1 MLVLRLLIL
10 SLSFSQTDSGIPRVL
25 TAERECFVIARVD
38 GPLPSVPDGSECA
51 RPTAPAS
58 TFKVP
63 HALIALQTEVIDAN
77 TIIKWDGSTYDFTTW
92 QRDHTLDSAMK
103 SSVYPFFQRTAT
115 MIGEERMRSNL
126 VSLRYGADTFG
137 GDVTT
142 FWTNGDF
149 VVSPF
154 EQLAFLQR
162 LFGGKLPIDPRHV
175 ETVKATLLMPAGR
188 ISNAAGIHEFP
199 LNWPKG
205 TRVRAKTGNGRING
219 ERVSWLIGHLES
231 HGNEYVFAARVRSS
245 GRPLT
250 TTAGAEVALR
260 GLNRARQDPHVARRT
275 SHVAPHVARRTLHL
289 APNLAHRTL
298 HVGRSA
304 PPVPPAAPNVA
315 PRTLH
320 VERAVAPAL
329 AERAVQTLKPAAGER
344 ILLRVD
350 PGTMPEFGTL
360 LRGVLEKAG
369 ARVDVVT
376 GAVVDRFDER
386 LGDTDIYVWM
396 PGGSA
401 ITSREQSEALKRW
414 LDRGGARRELH
425 FHWSDGTM
433 TLDQRPVAQT
443 PAIDQIYAAALD
455 IDYAA
460 LNRSQDQAIALLRS
474 GEIRVTT
481 PSGTDIRF
489 RTGERPFN
497 KQNGD
502 GSKERVANARMRIDR
517 HIELPAGIIR
527 VAPEEAS
534 VQGVMVVPAMR
545 VAPPAGVAKNVRL
558 EFENGRVVRIS
569 AGDHQAT
576 VDQLLKTTPAL
587 ANFRE
592 LGVGMNPVLAM
603 KPGDTTVLYYG
614 YGAGFVRLSLGDN
627 EEVGG
632 NVRGGAVM
640 WNFFPDA
647 TVTVGGE
654 TLVKDGQLVRR

>member
-1 MLVLRLLIL
+1 MRVIILLVLI
-10 SLSFSQTDSGIPRVL
+10 SFSLTQDGIPSVR
-25 TAERECFVIARVD
+25 TADGECFVIARVD

-58 TFKVP
+58 TFKIP
-63 HALIALQTEVIDAN
+63 HALIALQTGVIDAS
-77 TIIKWDGSTYDFTTW
+77 TTIKWDGNKYDFETW
-92 QRDHTLDSAMK
+92 QKDHTLDSAMK

-115 MIGEERMRSNL
+115 MIGDERMRGSL
-126 VSLRYGADTFG
+126 ASLRYGADPFR

-142 FWTNGDF
+142 FWTNGNL
-149 VVSPF
+149 VVSPLD
-154 EQLAFLQR
+154 QLSFLKR
-162 LFGGKLPIDPRHV
+162 MFGGTLPIDRRHV
-175 ETVKATLLMPAGR
+175 EAVKATLVMPAGR
-188 ISNAAGIHEFP
+188 ISNAAGIHDFP
-199 LNWPKG
+199 LKWPKG

-219 ERVSWLIGHLES
+219 ERVSWLVGHLES
-231 HGNEYVFAARVRSS
+231 AGNEYVFAARVRSS
-245 GRPLT
+245 DRPLP
-250 TTAGAEVALR
+250 TTAGAQVALR
-260 GLNRARQDPHVARRT
+260 GLNR
-275 SHVAPHVARRTLHL
+275 VAPPYQAM
-289 APNLAHRTL
+289 
-298 HVGRSA
+298 
-304 PPVPPAAPNVA
+304 
-315 PRTLH
+315 
-320 VERAVAPAL
+320 
-329 AERAVQTLKPAAGER
+329 AERALHTLEPAAGER

-350 PGTMPEFGTL
+350 PATMPEFGPV

-369 ARVDVVT
+369 ATVDVIT
-376 GAVVDRFDER
+376 GATVDRFDER

-433 TLDQRPVAQT
+433 TLDQRPVPQT
-443 PAIDQIYAAALD
+443 PAIDRLYAAALD

-481 PSGTDIRF
+481 RLGTDIRF
-489 RTGERPFN
+489 RTGDRPFN

-502 GSKERVANARMRIDR
+502 GSKERVASARMRIDR

-534 VQGVMVVPAMR
+534 VNGVMVVPAMR
-545 VAPPAGVAKNVRL
+545 VGPPPGVVAKNVRL
-558 EFENGRVVRIS
+558 EFENGRVVKIS
-569 AGDHQAT
+569 AGEHQAT
-576 VDQLLKTTPAL
+576 FDQLLEMAPAL

-592 LGVGMNPVLAM
+592 FGLGMNPVLAM
-603 KPGDTTVLYYG
+603 RPGDTTVLYYG

-632 NVRGGAVM
+632 SVRGGTVM
-640 WNFFPDA
+640 WNFLPDA
-647 TVTVGGE
+647 TVTSGGE

>member
-1 MLVLRLLIL
+1 MLVLGLLIV
-10 SLSFSQTDSGIPRVL
+10 SLSFPLTQQGIPSAR
-25 TAERECFVIARVD
+25 TADGECFVVARLD

-58 TFKVP
+58 TFKIP
-63 HALIALQTEVIDAN
+63 HALIALQTGVIDAK
-77 TIIKWDGSTYDFTTW
+77 TTIKWDGSKYDFQTW

-115 MIGEERMRSNL
+115 MIGEERMRGSL
-126 VSLRYGADTFG
+126 ASLRYGADTFR

-142 FWTNGDF
+142 FWTNGNL
-149 VVSPF
+149 VVSPLD
-154 EQLAFLQR
+154 QLSFLQR
-162 LFGGKLPIDPRHV
+162 MFGGRLPIDRRHV
-175 ETVKATLLMPAGR
+175 EAVKATLLMPAGR
-188 ISNAAGIHEFP
+188 ISNAAGIHDFP

-219 ERVSWLIGHLES
+219 ERVSWLVGHLEAD
-231 HGNEYVFAARVRSS
+231 GNEYVFAARVRSS
-245 GRPLT
+245 DRPLT
-250 TTAGAEVALR
+250 TTAGAQVALR
-260 GLNRARQDPHVARRT
+260 GLNRARQGLHAARRTSHVAPHVARRT
-275 SHVAPHVARRTLHL
+275 SHVAPHVAPHVARRTSHVAPNVALRTLHL
-289 APNLAHRTL
+289 
-298 HVGRSA
+298 
-304 PPVPPAAPNVA
+304 
-315 PRTLH
+315 
-320 VERAVAPAL
+320 ERAVAQAM
-329 AERAVQTLKPAAGER
+329 AERALITLEPAAGER

-350 PGTMPEFGTL
+350 PGTMPEFPPV

-369 ARVDVVT
+369 AKVDVIT
-376 GAVVDRFDER
+376 GATVDRFDER

-401 ITSREQSEALKRW
+401 ITSHEQSEALKRW

-425 FHWSDGTM
+425 CHWSDGTM
-433 TLDQRPVAQT
+433 TLDQRPVPQT
-443 PAIDQIYAAALD
+443 PAIDRLYAAALD

-481 PSGTDIRF
+481 PLGTDVRF
-489 RTGERPFN
+489 RTGDRPFN

-534 VQGVMVVPAMR
+534 VHGVMVVPAVR
-545 VAPPAGVAKNVRL
+545 VGAPPGVVAKNVRL
-558 EFENGRVVRIS
+558 EFENGRVVKIS
-569 AGDHQAT
+569 AGEHQAAF
-576 VDQLLKTTPAL
+576 DQLLEMAPAL

-592 LGVGMNPVLAM
+592 FGLGMNPVLAM

-632 NVRGGAVM
+632 SVRGGMVM

-647 TVTVGGE
+647 TVTSGGE

>member
-1 MLVLRLLIL
+1 LFVYICVRNPAMRVIILVVLI
-10 SLSFSQTDSGIPRVL
+10 SFSLTQDGIPSVR
-25 TAERECFVIARVD
+25 TADGECFVIARVD

-58 TFKVP
+58 TFKIP
-63 HALIALQTEVIDAN
+63 YALIALQTGVIDAN
-77 TIIKWDGSTYDFTTW
+77 TTIKWDGNQYDFGTW
-92 QRDHTLDSAMK
+92 QKDHTLDSAMK

-115 MIGEERMRSNL
+115 MIGDERMRG
-126 VSLRYGADTFG
+126 SLASMRFGADTFR

-142 FWTNGDF
+142 FWTNGNF

-154 EQLAFLQR
+154 DQLSFLQR
-162 LFGGKLPIDPRHV
+162 MFGGTLPIDRRHV
-175 ETVKATLLMPAGR
+175 ETVKATLVMPAGR
-188 ISNAAGIHEFP
+188 ISNAAGIHDFS
-199 LNWPKG
+199 LNWPTG

-219 ERVSWLIGHLES
+219 ERVSWLVGHLES
-231 HGNEYVFAARVRSS
+231 VGNEYVFAARVRSS
-245 GRPLT
+245 ERPLP
-250 TTAGAEVALR
+250 TTAGAQVALR
-260 GLNRARQDPHVARRT
+260 GLNR
-275 SHVAPHVARRTLHL
+275 VAPPYQAM
-289 APNLAHRTL
+289 
-298 HVGRSA
+298 
-304 PPVPPAAPNVA
+304 
-315 PRTLH
+315 
-320 VERAVAPAL
+320 
-329 AERAVQTLKPAAGER
+329 AERALHTLEPAAGER

-350 PGTMPEFGTL
+350 PATMPEFGPV

-369 ARVDVVT
+369 ATVDVIT
-376 GAVVDRFDER
+376 GATVDRFDER

-401 ITSREQSEALKRW
+401 ITSREQSEALKQW

-433 TLDQRPVAQT
+433 TLDQRPVPQT
-443 PAIDQIYAAALD
+443 PAIDRLYAAALD
-455 IDYAA
+455 FDYAA

-481 PSGTDIRF
+481 RLGTDIRF
-489 RTGERPFN
+489 RTGDRPFN

-534 VQGVMVVPAMR
+534 VHGVMVVPAMR
-545 VAPPAGVAKNVRL
+545 VGVPPGVVAKNVRL
-558 EFENGRVVRIS
+558 EFESGRVVKIS
-569 AGDHQAT
+569 AGEHQAT
-576 VDQLLKTTPAL
+576 FDQLLNMAPAL

-592 LGVGMNPVLAM
+592 FGLGMNPVLAM

-632 NVRGGAVM
+632 SVRGGTVM

-647 TVTVGGE
+647 TVTSGGE

>member
-1 MLVLRLLIL
+1 MRVIILLL
-10 SLSFSQTDSGIPRVL
+10 SISVSPAQSGIPTVL
-25 TAERECFVIARVD
+25 TADGECFVIARVD

-58 TFKVP
+58 TFKIP
-63 HALIALQTEVIDAN
+63 HALIALQARVIDAS
-77 TIIKWDGSTYDFTTW
+77 TTIKWDGTKYDFETW
-92 QRDHTLDSAMK
+92 QRDYTLDSAMK

-115 MIGEERMRSNL
+115 MIGEERMHG
-126 VSLRYGADTFG
+126 SLASLQYGAETFR

-142 FWTNGDF
+142 FWTNGNL
-149 VVSPF
+149 VVSPLD
-154 EQLAFLQR
+154 QLSFLQR
-162 LFGGKLPIDPRHV
+162 MFGGKLPIDRRHV

-188 ISNAAGIHEFP
+188 ISNAAGIHDFP

-219 ERVSWLIGHLES
+219 ERVSWLVGHLDS
-231 HGNEYVFAARVRSS
+231 DGTEYVFAARVRSS
-245 GRPLT
+245 DRPLT
-250 TTAGAEVALR
+250 TTAGAQVALR
-260 GLNRARQDPHVARRT
+260 GLNRARQDLPAARRT
-275 SHVAPHVARRTLHL
+275 AHVAPHVARRT
-289 APNLAHRTL
+289 AH
-298 HVGRSA
+298 V
-304 PPVPPAAPNVA
+304 APNVA

-320 VERAVAPAL
+320 VERAVAQAM
-329 AERAVQTLKPAAGER
+329 AERALHTLAPAAGER

-350 PGTMPEFGTL
+350 PATMPEFVPV

-369 ARVDVVT
+369 ANVDVIS
-376 GAVVDRFDER
+376 GATVDRFDER
-386 LGDTDIYVWM
+386 LDDTDIYVWM

-401 ITSREQSEALKRW
+401 ITSRGQSEALKRW

-433 TLDQRPVAQT
+433 TLDQRPVPQT
-443 PAIDQIYAAALD
+443 PAIDRLYAAALD

-481 PSGTDIRF
+481 RLGTDIRF
-489 RTGERPFN
+489 RTGDRPFN

-534 VQGVMVVPAMR
+534 VHGVMVVPAMR
-545 VAPPAGVAKNVRL
+545 VGAPPGVVAKNVRL
-558 EFENGRVVRIS
+558 EFENGRVVKIA
-569 AGDHQAT
+569 AGEHQAT
-576 VDQLLKTTPAL
+576 FDQLLKMAPAL

-592 LGVGMNPVLAM
+592 FGLGMNPVLAM

-632 NVRGGAVM
+632 SVRGGMVM

-647 TVTVGGE
+647 TVTSGGE